1 MSEHESMNCGVV
13 IVGAGPAGL
22 SCALHLL
29 NLINSHN
36 QAVESGTKKGRLIN
50 EDTLGVDVPLM
61 IIEKG
66 TAVGD
71 HSISGAV
78 MNPNGLA
85 ELIPNFMEKGAP
97 L

>member
-36 QAVESGTKKGRLIN
+36 QAVESGTKKAVSSMR
-50 EDTLGVDVPLM
+50 TLWVWMSL
-61 IIEKG
+61 
-66 TAVGD
+66 
-71 HSISGAV
+71 
-78 MNPNGLA
+78 
-85 ELIPNFMEKGAP
+85 
-97 L
+97 